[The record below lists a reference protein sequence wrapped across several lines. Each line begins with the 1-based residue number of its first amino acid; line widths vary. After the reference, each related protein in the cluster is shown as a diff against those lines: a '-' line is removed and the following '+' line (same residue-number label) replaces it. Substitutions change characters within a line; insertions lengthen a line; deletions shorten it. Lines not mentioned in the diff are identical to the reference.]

1 MSDCRLK
8 FKECVDCKE
17 WNGNRTHCANICSK
31 PYAAWDG
38 FNRYMELEEQGLLI
52 RLPVPIGVSVYILDY
67 TFECKLDYKCDDP
80 CEFKCNDDIFCEHEY
95 KKYRIREAKFKYE
108 MLEYIGKTAFLTRE
122 EAEAALERMG

>member
-52 RLPVPIGVSVYILDY
+52 KLHFGIGDLVYELVKGEDG
-67 TFECKLDYKCDDP
+67 ECFIVTMKCRT
-80 CEFKCNDDIFCEHEY
+80 
-95 KKYRIREAKFKYE
+95 KYLLYLLNEKV
-108 MLEYIGKTAFLTRE
+108 GGTVFLTKE
-122 EAEAALERMG
+122 EAEAALAEMEDRDE